1 MKQLI
6 IGISVLLLATAAN
19 ADGPLMST
27 VPAIVKQECAA
38 CHIVYPPQFLPKQS
52 WVNILNNLDKHFGTD
67 ASLDAKTVKNVSD
80 WIMQDNLREEL
91 IKQFPAEVVELV
103 ERRKELKD
111 SIDAAEAQIKEINGK
126 LAVVMEAYRAQKIKG
141 TNFTVSAVS
150 KRGSV
155 NYGEIVKAM
164 NDENGNW

>member
-38 CHIVYPPQFLPKQS
+38 CHIVYPP
-52 WVNILNNLDKHFGTD
+52 NILNNLDKHFGTD

-80 WIMQDNLREEL
+80 WIMQDAGTYKRVMNVKKLPTDDRLTTSVWFHQKHDKDVAPEVWKRAS
-91 IKQFPAEVVELV
+91 IKSPANCIACHSGADTGDYS
-103 ERRKELKD
+103 ERGIRIPK
-111 SIDAAEAQIKEINGK
+111 
-126 LAVVMEAYRAQKIKG
+126 
-141 TNFTVSAVS
+141 
-150 KRGSV
+150 
-155 NYGEIVKAM
+155 
-164 NDENGNW
+164 

>member
-6 IGISVLLLATAAN
+6 IGISVLPLATAAN

-80 WIMQDNLREEL
+80 WIMQDAGTYKRVMNVKKLPTDDRLTTSVWFHQKHDKDVAPEVWKRAS
-91 IKQFPAEVVELV
+91 IKSPANCIACHSGADTGDYS
-103 ERRKELKD
+103 ERGIRIPK
-111 SIDAAEAQIKEINGK
+111 
-126 LAVVMEAYRAQKIKG
+126 
-141 TNFTVSAVS
+141 
-150 KRGSV
+150 
-155 NYGEIVKAM
+155 
-164 NDENGNW
+164 

>member
-80 WIMQDNLREEL
+80 WIMQDAGTYKRVKKLPTDDRLTTSVWFHQKHDKDVAPEVWKRAS
-91 IKQFPAEVVELV
+91 IKSPANCIACHSGADTGDYS
-103 ERRKELKD
+103 ERGIRIPK
-111 SIDAAEAQIKEINGK
+111 
-126 LAVVMEAYRAQKIKG
+126 
-141 TNFTVSAVS
+141 
-150 KRGSV
+150 
-155 NYGEIVKAM
+155 
-164 NDENGNW
+164 